1 MFKSHFY
8 LLLNFLVCNICN
20 VRFMMAAQLVCVCV
34 CVCVCVSVRERERED
49 IKIRKCTNMVA
60 LQSKNSTNANRFTLF
75 FLHPF
80 LFLLFSFLL
89 KILGPE
95 SHLSNDR

>member
-20 VRFMMAAQLVCVCV
+20 IRFMKAAQLVCVCV
-34 CVCVCVSVRERERED
+34 RERERERERED
-49 IKIRKCTNMVA
+49 IKIRKFTNMVA
-60 LQSKNSTNANRFTLF
+60 LQSKNSTNAHRFTLF

-89 KILGPE
+89 KISGPE